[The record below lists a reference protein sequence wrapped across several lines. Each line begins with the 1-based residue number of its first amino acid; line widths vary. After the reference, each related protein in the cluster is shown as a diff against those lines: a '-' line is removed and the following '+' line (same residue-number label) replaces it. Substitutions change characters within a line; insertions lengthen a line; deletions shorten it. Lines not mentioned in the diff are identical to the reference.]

1 MIQEIKYFI
10 LGLIQGLTEFF
21 PISSSGHLELYS
33 SIVNIAEEEPL
44 LLFITVHF
52 ATALSTIIVYR
63 RRIKNI
69 FSGFFKNKNDISF
82 VLKVLVSAI
91 PTVLVYLLF
100 SQYIEGLFN
109 DATLLVCI
117 MLIIT
122 GAILIATNFF
132 KKSSHE
138 ITFMHAIFIGFAQ
151 ALAIIPGI
159 SRSGATIST
168 ALYLG
173 VNREKSA
180 EFSFLMGLIPIIGGA
195 LLKFVDYLNNTHSQ
209 ELEFKGL
216 IIAFFAS
223 FFSGLLAC
231 RYMIVIVQNNNLKY
245 FGYYCII
252 LGFTFWIIII

>member
-69 FSGFFKNKNDISF
+69 FSRLFKNKNDISF

-91 PTVLVYLLF
+91 PTFLVYLLF

-122 GAILIATNFF
+122 GVILIATNFP
-132 KKSSHE
+132 S
-138 ITFMHAIFIGFAQ
+138 
-151 ALAIIPGI
+151 
-159 SRSGATIST
+159 
-168 ALYLG
+168 
-173 VNREKSA
+173 
-180 EFSFLMGLIPIIGGA
+180 
-195 LLKFVDYLNNTHSQ
+195 LLFP
-209 ELEFKGL
+209 
-216 IIAFFAS
+216 
-223 FFSGLLAC
+223 
-231 RYMIVIVQNNNLKY
+231 
-245 FGYYCII
+245 
-252 LGFTFWIIII
+252 